1 MQKTKDFMHNFFTEI
16 VKALVLIW
24 SAGVLTASYMGML
37 QKMDPT
43 FVASLLSGTLASYG
57 ISRMDPK
64 KNDTPKLW
72 STYSF

>member
-1 MQKTKDFMHNFFTEI
+1 MQKTKNFVHDFFSEI

-57 ISRMDPK
+57 ISRIDK
-64 KNDTPKLW
+64 KEP
-72 STYSF
+72 STKP

>member
-1 MQKTKDFMHNFFTEI
+1 MEKRTNFFHDFFSEI
-16 VKALVLIW
+16 VKALVLVW

-57 ISRMDPK
+57 ISRIDKNSKQEPPK
-64 KNDTPKLW
+64 
-72 STYSF
+72 

>member
-1 MQKTKDFMHNFFTEI
+1 MHKTKSFLNEFFSEI
-16 VKALVLIW
+16 VKALVLVW

-57 ISRMDPK
+57 ISRMDTKKTTSEPPK
-64 KNDTPKLW
+64 
-72 STYSF
+72 

>member
-1 MQKTKDFMHNFFTEI
+1 MKDNHNFFSGFFSEI
-16 VKALVLIW
+16 VKALVLVW

-57 ISRMDPK
+57 ISRIDKDQKKEPPK
-64 KNDTPKLW
+64 
-72 STYSF
+72 

>member
-1 MQKTKDFMHNFFTEI
+1 MHDFFSEI
-16 VKALVLIW
+16 VKAAVLIW

-57 ISRMDPK
+57 ISRVDNNK
-64 KNDTPKLW
+64 KEDTKQP
-72 STYSF
+72 

>member
-1 MQKTKDFMHNFFTEI
+1 MEKKSNNFFHDFFSEI

-37 QKMDPT
+37 QKMDPI

-57 ISRMDPK
+57 IARVDKNTKQEPPK
-64 KNDTPKLW
+64 
-72 STYSF
+72 

>member
-1 MQKTKDFMHNFFTEI
+1 MQKTKNFVHDFFSEI
-16 VKALVLIW
+16 VKALVLVW

-57 ISRMDPK
+57 ISRIDK
-64 KNDTPKLW
+64 KEPTTKP
-72 STYSF
+72 

>member
-1 MQKTKDFMHNFFTEI
+1 MEKKSSNFFHDFFSEI

-57 ISRMDPK
+57 ISRMDTKKTSEPPK
-64 KNDTPKLW
+64 
-72 STYSF
+72 

>member
-1 MQKTKDFMHNFFTEI
+1 
-16 VKALVLIW
+16 LVLVW

-57 ISRMDPK
+57 ISRVDKDK
-64 KNDTPKLW
+64 KEIK
-72 STYSF
+72 

>member
-1 MQKTKDFMHNFFTEI
+1 MKDDKHSFLSEV

-57 ISRMDPK
+57 ISRIDKDSKKEPPK
-64 KNDTPKLW
+64 
-72 STYSF
+72 

>member
-1 MQKTKDFMHNFFTEI
+1 MEKRHHTWLSDFCGEN
-16 VKALVLIW
+16 VKALVLFW

-57 ISRMDPK
+57 ISRVDKNSKSDP
-64 KNDTPKLW
+64 PK
-72 STYSF
+72 

>member
-1 MQKTKDFMHNFFTEI
+1 MHNFFTEI

-57 ISRMDPK
+57 ISRMDK
-64 KNDTPKLW
+64 KNDETPKNNP
-72 STYSF
+72 

>member
-1 MQKTKDFMHNFFTEI
+1 MKDDKHGFLSEV

-57 ISRMDPK
+57 SSRIDKDSKKEPPK
-64 KNDTPKLW
+64 
-72 STYSF
+72 

>member
-1 MQKTKDFMHNFFTEI
+1 MNKTKDFMHNFFTEI

-57 ISRMDPK
+57 ISRMDKKEPPK
-64 KNDTPKLW
+64 TP
-72 STYSF
+72 

>member
-1 MQKTKDFMHNFFTEI
+1 MNKTKEIMQCGFFNEL
-16 VKALVLIW
+16 VKAMVLIW

-57 ISRMDPK
+57 ISRADK
-64 KNDTPKLW
+64 KTEESTKTP
-72 STYSF
+72 

>member
-1 MQKTKDFMHNFFTEI
+1 MQKTKNFVHDFFSEI
-16 VKALVLIW
+16 VKALVLVW

-57 ISRMDPK
+57 ISRVDNK
-64 KNDTPKLW
+64 KKDDL
-72 STYSF
+72 

>member
-57 ISRMDPK
+57 ISRMDDSKKKDPPK
-64 KNDTPKLW
+64 T
-72 STYSF
+72 S

>member
-1 MQKTKDFMHNFFTEI
+1 MQKAKGFFHEFFSEI
-16 VKALVLIW
+16 VKALVLVW

-57 ISRMDPK
+57 ISRVDTK
-64 KNDTPKLW
+64 KKSDDL
-72 STYSF
+72 

>member
-1 MQKTKDFMHNFFTEI
+1 MEKRTNFFHDFFSEI
-16 VKALVLIW
+16 VKALVLVW

-57 ISRMDPK
+57 ISRIDKGSKQDP
-64 KNDTPKLW
+64 PK
-72 STYSF
+72 

>member
-1 MQKTKDFMHNFFTEI
+1 MQKTKNFVHDFFSEI
-16 VKALVLIW
+16 VKALVLVW

-57 ISRMDPK
+57 ISRMDKDNK
-64 KNDTPKLW
+64 KDQP
-72 STYSF
+72 

>member
-1 MQKTKDFMHNFFTEI
+1 MKDDQGFFYNFFSEI
-16 VKALVLIW
+16 VKALVLVW

-57 ISRMDPK
+57 ISRIDKDSKKEPPK
-64 KNDTPKLW
+64 
-72 STYSF
+72 

>member
-1 MQKTKDFMHNFFTEI
+1 MEKRTNFFHDFFSEI
-16 VKALVLIW
+16 VKALVLVW

-57 ISRMDPK
+57 ISRID
-64 KNDTPKLW
+64 KNDKKEPLK
-72 STYSF
+72 

>member
-1 MQKTKDFMHNFFTEI
+1 MEKKPNNFFHDFFSEI

-57 ISRMDPK
+57 IARVDKNTKQEPPK
-64 KNDTPKLW
+64 
-72 STYSF
+72 

>member
-1 MQKTKDFMHNFFTEI
+1 MKDNQNFFSGFFSEI
-16 VKALVLIW
+16 VKALVLVW

-57 ISRMDPK
+57 ISRIDKDTK
-64 KNDTPKLW
+64 KEPPN
-72 STYSF
+72 

>member
-1 MQKTKDFMHNFFTEI
+1 MEKRNNFFHDFFSEI
-16 VKALVLIW
+16 VKALVLVW

-57 ISRMDPK
+57 ISRMDTKKSTSEPPK
-64 KNDTPKLW
+64 
-72 STYSF
+72 

>member
-1 MQKTKDFMHNFFTEI
+1 M
-16 VKALVLIW
+16 W

-57 ISRMDPK
+57 ISRMDTKKSTSEPPK
-64 KNDTPKLW
+64 
-72 STYSF
+72 

>member
-1 MQKTKDFMHNFFTEI
+1 MQKTKNFVHDFFSEI
-16 VKALVLIW
+16 VKALVLVW

-57 ISRMDPK
+57 ISRMDKDNK
-64 KNDTPKLW
+64 KEQP
-72 STYSF
+72 

>member
-1 MQKTKDFMHNFFTEI
+1 MKDDQGFFHKIYSEI
-16 VKALVLIW
+16 VKALVLVW

-57 ISRMDPK
+57 ISRIDKYSKKEPPK
-64 KNDTPKLW
+64 
-72 STYSF
+72 

>member
-1 MQKTKDFMHNFFTEI
+1 MKDDKHSFLSEV

-57 ISRMDPK
+57 ISRIDKDSK
-64 KNDTPKLW
+64 KETPK
-72 STYSF
+72 